1 MRRPGGHGSA
11 AGSPGPGRSK
21 RCQTAAGP
29 NTDVNETAADPV
41 MAGQAWAAWLE
52 EVTYA
57 KRFTADHYLGF
68 ADRDFE
74 GEPVL
79 PCELLVHMIEESA
92 LHNGH
97 AGPLRQRIGR

>member
-11 AGSPGPGRSK
+11 AGSPGPGRPK

-29 NTDVNETAADPV
+29 NTDVNERAADPV
-41 MAGQAWAAWLE
+41 VAGQAWAAWLG
-52 EVTYA
+52 EVTFA

-68 ADRDFE
+68 AGRDVE

-79 PCELLVHMIEESA
+79 PCELLVPMIEESA

-97 AGPLRQRIGR
+97 AGPLRQRTGR

>member
-1 MRRPGGHGSA
+1 VATVPPPVRRGR
-11 AGSPGPGRSK
+11 AGPS
-21 RCQTAAGP
+21 AAGP

-52 EVTYA
+52 EVTSA
-57 KRFTADHYLGF
+57 KRFTADHYRGF
-68 ADRDFE
+68 AGRDFE